1 MKKFDF
7 RLMMRLLGFLN
18 PYRRWV
24 ALTFVLIFTASVAR
38 QAGPYLTKIA
48 VDDYIVPG
56 KMDGLDNVVWVYIVL
71 LVLQFIMGYAQ
82 SWTTTMVGQWA
93 MRDVRMKIFE
103 HFQRLPQ
110 RFFDRT
116 PIGNLMAR
124 NTSD

>member
-1 MKKFDF
+1 MSQTSARNTQRENTTGMKKFDL
-7 RLMMRLLGFLN
+7 RLMMRLLGFLK
-18 PYRRWV
+18 PYRRLV

-56 KMDGLDNVVWVYIVL
+56 KIDGLDNVVWVYIVL

-103 HFQRLPQ
+103 HF
-110 RFFDRT
+110 
-116 PIGNLMAR
+116 
-124 NTSD
+124 